1 MKKGE
6 VANFLVNI
14 TQNHD
19 EYLLVADL
27 NSPSCIT
34 SKKQELLEI
43 YPPLERPKIII
54 VVKEIESWYLAGL
67 SDANYRKLGITPVL
81 ANTDNV
87 GKQKFQE
94 YMSKKFDLTE
104 FKIELLKY
112 FSIAIAKQKNSSF
125 SYFAE
130 RYLR

>member
-1 MKKGE
+1 MG
-6 VANFLVNI
+6 
-14 TQNHD
+14 
-19 EYLLVADL
+19 DL
-27 NSPSCIT
+27 NSHSCIT
-34 SKKQELLEI
+34 SKKRELLDI
-43 YPPLERPKIII
+43 YPSLERPKIII

-67 SDANYRKLGITPVL
+67 SDTNYRKLGITPVL

-87 GKQKFQE
+87 GKKKFQE
-94 YMSKKFDLTE
+94 YTPKKFDFTE

-130 RYLR
+130 KYLR